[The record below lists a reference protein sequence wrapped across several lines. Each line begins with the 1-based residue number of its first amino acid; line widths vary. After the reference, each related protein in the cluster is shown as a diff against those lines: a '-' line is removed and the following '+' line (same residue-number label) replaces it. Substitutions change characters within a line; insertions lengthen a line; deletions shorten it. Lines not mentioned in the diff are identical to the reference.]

1 MTYCVAMTVPEGL
14 VFVSDSR
21 TNAGVDQLA
30 TYSKMHQLLC
40 TGERTFVLL
49 SSGNLGTTQGVLSLL
64 ERDIK
69 SGMLPNLATVPTLE
83 EAAECIGI
91 ASTTEQHKHHEAR
104 KSLDGFM
111 PEASF
116 ILGGQ
121 IRGSQ
126 PGLFLIYPEGNY
138 VRATDTAPYLQIG
151 ETKYGKPILE
161 RAIGETVSLDT
172 AARVALISMDST
184 LRSNATV
191 GPPVELLMYQKD
203 SMTSGVHYSFDQDDP
218 YWVEMRRTWTET
230 MRSAFARL
238 PELPQHSD
246 SPASV
251 TRLDPKR

>member
-21 TNAGVDQLA
+21 TNAGIDQLA

-121 IRGSQ
+121 IRGSD
-126 PGLFLIYPEGNY
+126 PGLFLIYPEGNFIE
-138 VRATDTAPYLQIG
+138 ATNDTPYLQIG
-151 ETKYGKPILE
+151 EHKYGKPIL
-161 RAIGETVSLDT
+161 D
-172 AARVALISMDST
+172 RVVTPQTTLSDATKAVLLSMDST
-184 LRSNATV
+184 VRSNLSVGMPLDLVVIEKDACKVTESRRIDEGDTV
-191 GPPVELLMYQKD
+191 FREMSAAWSIALKD
-203 SMTSGVHYSFDQDDP
+203 AFSGI
-218 YWVEMRRTWTET
+218 
-230 MRSAFARL
+230 
-238 PELPQHSD
+238 
-246 SPASV
+246 
-251 TRLDPKR
+251 KI